1 MGGKGGDGGNNDDRS
16 SLSTELAYWDISPSG
31 DSAEAASAVFEA
43 LRWAEGIEG
52 AIRVYFPELE
62 IYNVSVVGEVVEGED
77 EEDEYGDNNPLA
89 HALRDRLT
97 RAASGEIV
105 ETLI

>member
-52 AIRVYFPELE
+52 AVRVYFPELE
-62 IYNVSVVGEVVEGED
+62 IDNVAVVGVGGEGE
-77 EEDEYGDNNPLA
+77 EEDEYRDDDPLA